1 MSNRSPYVY
10 NQQLQQEN
18 RLNAN
23 ALRCA
28 RCGSNNIQ
36 VSMVQTG
43 AKTNTRNASLSSR
56 IGRMLLIYLTAGI
69 WLLVTKRKT
78 QSKTKF
84 INQKMAVC
92 QNCGYS
98 WTVK

>member
-10 NQQLQQEN
+10 NQHLQQEN

-28 RCGSNNIQ
+28 RCGSCNVQI
-36 VSMVQTG
+36 SIVQTG

-56 IGRMLLIYLTAGI
+56 IGRLLLIYLTAGI

-78 QSKTKF
+78 QSKTKYT
-84 INQKMAVC
+84 NQKMAVC

-98 WTVK
+98 WNVK

>member
-10 NQQLQQEN
+10 NQHLQQEN

-28 RCGSNNIQ
+28 SCGSCNVQI
-36 VSMVQTG
+36 SIVQTG

-56 IGRMLLIYLTAGI
+56 IGRLLLIYLTAGI

-78 QSKTKF
+78 QSKTKYT
-84 INQKMAVC
+84 NQKMAVC

-98 WTVK
+98 WNVK

>member
-28 RCGSNNIQ
+28 RCGSNNVQ

-56 IGRMLLIYLTAGI
+56 IGRLLLIYLTAGI

-84 INQKMAVC
+84 INQNMAVC

-98 WTVK
+98 WKVK